1 MNNGDRCDEPGDG
14 QGEGHLYDPYDP
26 YEGYGYR
33 RYGHAAG
40 AYDEEAY
47 EEHGPEEPTDN
58 DQAYDDQP
66 DEGQGPDERWYED
79 ETGAMVRPYTVTR
92 GRTRPSGRHAVDLMS
107 RVTALDPETA
117 PVPGVEHAGA
127 ALLDLIRRGPRPLV
141 ELAVDADLPLTVVRV
156 LLGDLAEAGLI
167 RIDAPRRLPV
177 TGPAADPE
185 LLREIVHRLRQI

>member
-1 MNNGDRCDEPGDG
+1 MNNGHRC
-14 QGEGHLYDPYDP
+14 GEGHPHDPYDHDP
-26 YEGYGYR
+26 YVGYGYER
-33 RYGHAAG
+33 HAHLG
-40 AYDEEAY
+40 QEAY
-47 EEHGPEEPTDN
+47 EEQAHADHEP
-58 DQAYDDQP
+58 DQNEPGDDEP
-66 DEGQGPDERWYED
+66 GEDGPDARWYED

-107 RVTALDPETA
+107 RVTALAPEAA
-117 PVPGVEHAGA
+117 PLPGVEHAGA
-127 ALLDLIRRGPRPLV
+127 ALLELIRRGPRPLV

-177 TGPAADPE
+177 TGPSADPE